1 MCLRHA
7 CVIILGALALAAPGC
22 TAPAQPTEPT
32 MVRVA
37 VEAPVEYERLWE
49 AAGDVLRDYCFQ
61 LDRVDRGNGI
71 ITTMPE
77 TSSGWLEL
85 WRPQPQPAYYWW
97 EANLHTVQRKATVS
111 ISPAEPPGA
120 YDLCVQVDRYRFSLQ
135 ERQIDNPAGAL
146 RLYSNAAPTTSGR
159 LARVAESSHWVPL
172 GRDGDMEQ
180 RLLAAIMKR
189 SGLLPSAA
197 AAGDDPTPPPSTRP
211 Q

>member
-1 MCLRHA
+1 MFLRYF
-7 CVIILGALALAAPGC
+7 CVVILVALAAVTPGC

-32 MVRVA
+32 MARVA
-37 VEAPVEYERLWE
+37 LEAPVEYERLWQT
-49 AAGDVLRDYCFQ
+49 AGDVLRDHYFQ

-77 TSSGWLEL
+77 TSAGWIEL

-111 ISPAEPPGA
+111 ISPAEGPGA
-120 YDLCVQVDRYRFSLQ
+120 YEVRVQVDRYRFSLE

-189 SGLLPSAA
+189 SGGLTATDPK
-197 AAGDDPTPPPSTRP
+197 DDHQPAPPSTQP